1 MRISNWSSDGCSS
14 VLARPARAPRHEG
27 RPQDDPLG
35 RRTTD
40 DVRVEV
46 ARFLGPAA
54 FPGEPEK
61 LRSTATDNPAT
72 QEGRDLLSAL
82 HETTYESVQDV
93 LAPPGRESLCSRVHL
108 AAGFRHT
115 KPQPISNGRVIQHQH
130 AFTLPHPP

>member
-61 LRSTATDNPAT
+61 LRSTATDNQAT
-72 QEGRDLLSAL
+72 QEVRDLLSEL
-82 HETTYESVQDV
+82 PERTYESVQEV
-93 LAPPGRESLCSRVHL
+93 LDSLGLDSL
-108 AAGFRHT
+108 
-115 KPQPISNGRVIQHQH
+115 
-130 AFTLPHPP
+130 

>member
-1 MRISNWSSDGCSS
+1 MPSSAFKENGDHRNIPILTHSFPTRRSSEQSNQGPASDDAHQDERRQASAGT
-14 VLARPARAPRHEG
+14 RHEG

-61 LRSTATDNPAT
+61 LRSTATDNQAT
-72 QEGRDLLSAL
+72 QEVRDLLSEL
-82 HETTYESVQDV
+82 PERTYESVQEV
-93 LAPPGRESLCSRVHL
+93 LDSLGLDSL
-108 AAGFRHT
+108 
-115 KPQPISNGRVIQHQH
+115 
-130 AFTLPHPP
+130 